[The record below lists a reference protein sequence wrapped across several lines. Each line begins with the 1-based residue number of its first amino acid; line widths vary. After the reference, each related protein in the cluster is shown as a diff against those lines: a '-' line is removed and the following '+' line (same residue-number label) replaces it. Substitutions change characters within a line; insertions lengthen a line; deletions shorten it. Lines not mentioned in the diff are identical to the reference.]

1 MKLLANAAIET
12 KCYVRAAL
20 MPEAGG
26 KRDKFKS
33 AFVAA
38 NSNPRFMHTFVFK
51 NIQQSEW
58 II

>member
-1 MKLLANAAIET
+1 MKLLSDAESGT

-20 MPEAGG
+20 LPEARGR
-26 KRDKFKS
+26 KDKFKS
-33 AFVAA
+33 SFVAA
-38 NSNPRFMHTFVFK
+38 NANPRFMHTFVFK